1 MPHQAADVSHVAQH
15 GFRRALVFQ
24 LRVRILPGGC
34 EGRACMD
41 ENPDVSAV
49 AAQFAEPARARMLAA
64 LMGGKALPAGELAFL
79 ANVSPPT
86 ASNHLRR
93 LLDAGLLEVERQGRH
108 RYYRLSCAE
117 IAAAIEAL
125 WSVLPR
131 TRLRGDG
138 GYRAPQ
144 DKPFRLLRRCHSHLA
159 GSLAVSLM
167 DTIVAR
173 GFLLPQDGRA
183 CRVTSAGARWFGE
196 LGIPARVLDGR
207 GDRATRCL
215 DWTERRDHLAGP
227 LGVAFFHL
235 LVERNWI
242 ATVRHSRA
250 MRVTIVGHMEL
261 ERRIG
266 LTVPR

>member
-1 MPHQAADVSHVAQH
+1 
-15 GFRRALVFQ
+15 
-24 LRVRILPGGC
+24 
-34 EGRACMD
+34 MD
-41 ENPDVSAV
+41 ENPDVSAL

-64 LMGGKALPAGELAFL
+64 LMGGKALPAGELAFH

-93 LLDAGLLEVERQGRH
+93 LLDAGLLEVERLGRH

-125 WSVLPR
+125 WSLLPR
-131 TRLRGDG
+131 TRPGPHGEHRHG
-138 GYRAPQ
+138 APA
-144 DKPFRLLRRCHSHLA
+144 DKSFRLLRRCHSHLA

-167 DTIVAR
+167 DSVVAR
-173 GFLLPQDGRA
+173 GYVFPQPGRA
-183 CRVTSAGARWFGE
+183 CRVTSAGAEWFKD
-196 LGIPARVLDGR
+196 LGVPARLLDGR
-207 GDRATRCL
+207 NDPATRCL

-227 LGVAFFHL
+227 LGVAVFHR
-235 LVERNWI
+235 LVELNWI

-250 MRVTIVGHMEL
+250 MRVTIAG
-261 ERRIG
+261 RIALQQRLG